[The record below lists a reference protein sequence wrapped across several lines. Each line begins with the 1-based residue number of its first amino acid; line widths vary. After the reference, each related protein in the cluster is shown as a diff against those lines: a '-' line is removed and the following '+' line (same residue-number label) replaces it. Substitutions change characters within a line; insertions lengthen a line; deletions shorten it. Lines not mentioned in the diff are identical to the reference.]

1 MVKIYKPTT
10 STRRK
15 MSVVEYKKVLTVK
28 KPFKKLTT
36 GKKSNAGR
44 ANGKV
49 SVRHKGGGHK
59 RKLRIV
65 DFKQN
70 RFDIPA
76 KVETIEY
83 DPNRSAFLAL
93 IKYQDGKHS
102 YILSPDNLKVG
113 DEIITSQK
121 KVSFK
126 IGNRMSLKNIQ
137 VGTMIHNIE
146 MIPGK
151 GGQLAKSAGSY
162 VTLGAKEKGFAQIT
176 LPSSEIRI
184 IPEECL
190 ATIGQVSNLEHSA
203 QRIGKAGRKRWLGI
217 RPTVRGT
224 AMAPNAHPHGGG
236 EGRTTTGLK
245 YPKTPW
251 GKCAYGK
258 KTRKKNKRS
267 NKYIIKGR
275 KRR

>member
-1 MVKIYKPTT
+1 MKIYKPIT
-10 STRRK
+10 SSRRK
-15 MSVVEYKKVLTVK
+15 ASVVEYKKVLTTK
-28 KPFKKLTT
+28 KPFKKLTI
-36 GKKSNAGR
+36 GKKLKTGR
-44 ANGKV
+44 SKGKI

-83 DPNRSAFLAL
+83 DPNRTAFLAL

-102 YILSPDNLKVG
+102 YILSPENLKVG
-113 DEIITSQK
+113 DEIITSEK
-121 KVSFK
+121 ASFK
-126 IGNRMSLKNIQ
+126 TGNRIPLKEIP
-137 VGTMIHNIE
+137 VGTTVHNIE

-151 GGQLAKSAGSY
+151 GGQLAKSAG
-162 VTLGAKEKGFAQIT
+162 VFATLSAKEDGFAKIT
-176 LPSSEIRI
+176 LPSGEIRL

-190 ATIGQVSNLEHSA
+190 ATIGQVSNLEHSM
-203 QRIGKAGRKRWLGI
+203 QKMGKAGRKRWLGI

-236 EGRTTTGLK
+236 EGRTGVGLK

-258 KTRKKNKRS
+258 KTRKKNKKS

-275 KRR
+275 KRKRG

>member
-1 MVKIYKPTT
+1 MKIYKPIT
-10 STRRK
+10 SSRRK
-15 MSVVEYKKVLTVK
+15 ASVVEYKKVLTTK
-28 KPFKKLTT
+28 KPFKKLTI
-36 GKKSNAGR
+36 GKKSKTGR
-44 ANGKV
+44 SKGKI

-83 DPNRSAFLAL
+83 DPNRTAFLAL

-102 YILSPDNLKVG
+102 YILSPENLKVG
-113 DEIITSQK
+113 DEIITSEK
-121 KVSFK
+121 ASFK
-126 IGNRMSLKNIQ
+126 TGNRIPLKEIP
-137 VGTMIHNIE
+137 VGTTVHNIE

-151 GGQLAKSAGSY
+151 GGQLAKSAG
-162 VTLGAKEKGFAQIT
+162 VFATLSAKEDGFAKIT
-176 LPSSEIRI
+176 LPSGEIRL

-190 ATIGQVSNLEHSA
+190 ATIGQVSNLEHSM
-203 QRIGKAGRKRWLGI
+203 QKMGKAGRKRWLGI

-236 EGRTTTGLK
+236 EGRTGVGLK

-258 KTRKKNKRS
+258 KTRKKNKKS

-275 KRR
+275 KRKRG